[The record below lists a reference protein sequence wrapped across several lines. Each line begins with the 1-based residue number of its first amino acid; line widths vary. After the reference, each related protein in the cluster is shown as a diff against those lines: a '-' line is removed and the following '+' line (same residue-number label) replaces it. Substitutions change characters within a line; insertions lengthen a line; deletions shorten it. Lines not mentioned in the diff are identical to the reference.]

1 MVWLVFI
8 RYIDID
14 YYFKYVFVRDVYILD
29 LMYVCLFWKCL
40 VVEIKGEWFKY
51 FFCSYVV

>member
-40 VVEIKGEWFKY
+40 VVEIKSEWFKY